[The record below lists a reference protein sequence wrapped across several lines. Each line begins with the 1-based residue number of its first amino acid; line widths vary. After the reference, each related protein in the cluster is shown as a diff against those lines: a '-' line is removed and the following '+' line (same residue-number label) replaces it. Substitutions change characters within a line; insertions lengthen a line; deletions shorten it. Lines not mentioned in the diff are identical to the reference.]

1 MRTSNEPRWSVV
13 NNGLRQT
20 TAWWQTDAVL
30 TVAIAHDAHVV
41 AVTPRA
47 AKARLVQAAAVE
59 RHAQRERV
67 APRPIDEGVDNDS
80 AGAVEARHGAVIS
93 AARHEGH
100 SSFGDAIVTVAAV
113 VAGRIG
119 TVIETVSG
127 EQPFHKS
134 QSASSRL
141 VDGVPPLATTLLSL
155 VARAWYVAFLLARFG
170 YAELALQQ

>member
-1 MRTSNEPRWSVV
+1 MRTSNEPRWSIGS
-13 NNGLRQT
+13 NGLRQT

-47 AKARLVQAAAVE
+47 AKARLVQAASVE
-59 RHAQRERV
+59 PHAHRERV

-100 SSFGDAIVTVAAV
+100 STFGDAVVAVAAV

-119 TVIETVSG
+119 TVVEAVSG
-127 EQPFHKS
+127 EQPCRES

-155 VARAWYVAFLLARFG
+155 VARAWYAAFLVARFG
-170 YAELALQQ
+170 YAELTLQQ